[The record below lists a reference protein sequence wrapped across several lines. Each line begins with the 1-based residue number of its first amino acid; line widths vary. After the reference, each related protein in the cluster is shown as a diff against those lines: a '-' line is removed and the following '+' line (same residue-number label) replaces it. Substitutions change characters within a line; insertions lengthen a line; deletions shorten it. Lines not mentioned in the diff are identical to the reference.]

1 MYVHLLSVVCYF
13 SLGVCLCVSLSVCL
27 SMCLCVCIYMCF
39 CLSGCLSVCLYH
51 STYGLAYGVKVV
63 FIGRLYVTF
72 NVCTVARGTM
82 DTRIPLRRKLYT
94 KINSCPAMLNVI
106 NRMNS

>member
-72 NVCTVARGTM
+72 NGHAQSHAEQWTQEYHREESY
-82 DTRIPLRRKLYT
+82 TRRLIHVLL
-94 KINSCPAMLNVI
+94 C
-106 NRMNS
+106 